1 MALIPKK
8 TRERL
13 VLISSVLEKF
23 PEKKITSVEISKIL
37 KCKDS
42 LVRYD
47 LTFIDYK
54 KGVSNGYDVK
64 ELNESIKKVFTN
76 QEFLNSE
83 LKKCCVVG
91 LSKFGEAL
99 LDEKNFSGSGFK
111 IEAGFDSSVNRVD
124 LFRSAFELYPATKI
138 EQICIQKKIEYAFL
152 CCNDSESEKMVQR
165 LIKGGIKGIVNY
177 TNSVFFVPDEIKIV
191 HVSPVF
197 ALKNLEL
204 S

>member
-64 ELNESIKKVFTN
+64 ELNESIKN
-76 QEFLNSE
+76 IYL
-83 LKKCCVVG
+83 
-91 LSKFGEAL
+91 
-99 LDEKNFSGSGFK
+99 
-111 IEAGFDSSVNRVD
+111 
-124 LFRSAFELYPATKI
+124 
-138 EQICIQKKIEYAFL
+138 
-152 CCNDSESEKMVQR
+152 
-165 LIKGGIKGIVNY
+165 
-177 TNSVFFVPDEIKIV
+177 PDNIIDYC
-191 HVSPVF
+191 
-197 ALKNLEL
+197 
-204 S
+204 

>member
-99 LDEKNFSGSGFK
+99 HRNAMIL
-111 IEAGFDSSVNRVD
+111 SVRRF
-124 LFRSAFELYPATKI
+124 LM
-138 EQICIQKKIEYAFL
+138 KK
-152 CCNDSESEKMVQR
+152 
-165 LIKGGIKGIVNY
+165 
-177 TNSVFFVPDEIKIV
+177 FFQVLG
-191 HVSPVF
+191 
-197 ALKNLEL
+197 LK
-204 S
+204 